1 MRSKPIRSRTAVT
14 LLVVFALLL
23 TWLGAM
29 FCTTYVTAESV
40 YSALGSEAYRQ
51 YAKQWVYSPANIQ
64 LSSMETDA
72 ILSRIKSCNEA
83 SVFYAPG
90 MNADHLQWIEENP
103 LQITLQ
109 KVEKVPLQIA
119 VTVTDG
125 QRNLLFESGDYLYFE
140 ALTQQQWDSGE
151 QPGQNSAFF
160 YTPLERNELYE
171 PLYELH
177 DKLGRTFE
185 EGIMRI
191 SGYSDGEQF
200 VPVRIDYVS
209 RESLEP
215 LCRQYNPDE
224 EFPMLFADLVTQEL
238 PRDGLPWETL
248 LQQPCTNDTP
258 LTTVYTFSP
267 QMTVFPDEPV
277 TYRGNR
283 YSSLLEALHQT
294 KVFPEVGISSYNEE
308 YLHRMIHFYQ
318 FYLADPEKPI
328 SNISDYDM
336 IVTCAVYANPLKATI
351 RSLGP
356 VYFLTGLLTVA
367 VGWILLSILWK
378 KLLVPVEAA
387 GCAME
392 QNWDPDR
399 TDYFAT
405 WREPALLNYQVRVES
420 RNRQAAQDKITR
432 LETALSYAQTA
443 EENRRQL
450 TSHIAHELKTPLAI
464 IHSYTE
470 GLKEHIAE
478 EKRDQYLD
486 TILSETERMDAM
498 VMEMLDLSRLEAG
511 KVTLTRTS
519 FSLGALAQTV
529 YDTFSAL
536 AQEKQLQV
544 QLSLSDDATVLAD
557 EARIEQVIRNFLSNA
572 VRYTPEG
579 GTVHIKT
586 STQYIRLRKT
596 VSFCVENSGHH
607 FSQQELEKLWD
618 SFYQADPSRS
628 SKGTGLGLA
637 ICKNIVS
644 LHGGSCEAKNTDLGV
659 EFSFTLN

>member
-1 MRSKPIRSRTAVT
+1 MNSKPIRSRTAVT

-29 FCTTYVTAESV
+29 FFTTGLTAESV
-40 YSALGSEAYRQ
+40 YNTVVRQ
-51 YAKQWVYSPANIQ
+51 FYSDYLMPWSPFSDTGEEPETDTRSILHRLDNCNDASVVYSTSFDSLGI
-64 LSSMETDA
+64 
-72 ILSRIKSCNEA
+72 
-83 SVFYAPG
+83 
-90 MNADHLQWIEENP
+90 
-103 LQITLQ
+103 
-109 KVEKVPLQIA
+109 PLQIA

-125 QRNLLFESGDYLYFE
+125 QGNLLFESGDYLYFN
-140 ALTQQQWDSGE
+140 ASSQQQWDAGE
-151 QPGQNSAFF
+151 LPGWNSEF
-160 YTPLERNELYE
+160 YYIPLERNELYA
-171 PLYELH
+171 PLYELYEEQVFVAAER
-177 DKLGRTFE
+177 RT
-185 EGIMRI
+185 IMRI
-191 SGYSDGEQF
+191 KGYPDGEEF
-200 VPVRIDYVS
+200 IPVQIDYVPEKEGLLAYERYAAQQGYS
-209 RESLEP
+209 HIPAYVYEI
-215 LCRQYNPDE
+215 
-224 EFPMLFADLVTQEL
+224 PMSQLQEYFSWT
-238 PRDGLPWETL
+238 PL
-248 LQQPCTNDTP
+248 LQRPDTGDTP
-258 LTTVYTFSP
+258 LTTIYTYSP
-267 QMTVFPDEPV
+267 QMTVYSGTPVIYQGTQYNNLLDVLYQNEISADYTLSTDDED
-277 TYRGNR
+277 R
-283 YSSLLEALHQT
+283 LD
-294 KVFPEVGISSYNEE
+294 
-308 YLHRMIHFYQ
+308 RMSQFSR
-318 FYLADPEKPI
+318 FYLLDPQKPFY
-328 SNISDYDM
+328 SVSDCHM
-336 IVTCAVYANPLKATI
+336 IVTCGVYANPLKGAI
-351 RSLGP
+351 RSLIP
-356 VYFLTGLLTVA
+356 VYILTGLLTVA
-367 VGWILLSILWK
+367 VGWILLIILQK
-378 KLLVPVEAA
+378 KLITPVEAA

-519 FSLGALAQTV
+519 FSLGVLAQTV

-596 VSFCVENSGHH
+596 VSFSVENSSHH

-637 ICKNIVS
+637 ICKNIIS
-644 LHGGSCEAKNTDLGV
+644 LHGGTCGAKNTDLGV
-659 EFSFTLN
+659 EFSFVL

>member
-1 MRSKPIRSRTAVT
+1 MRSKPVRSRTAVT
-14 LLVVFALLL
+14 LLVVSALLL

-29 FCTTYVTAESV
+29 FFTTGLTAESV
-40 YSALGSEAYRQ
+40 YSEIYTDACSVIQGWESDPDTVRLSQKETRDTLRKITICNRSVAY
-51 YAKQWVYSPANIQ
+51 YSPGTNSDSLRLTAEI
-64 LSSMETDA
+64 
-72 ILSRIKSCNEA
+72 
-83 SVFYAPG
+83 
-90 MNADHLQWIEENP
+90 
-103 LQITLQ
+103 
-109 KVEKVPLQIA
+109 PLQIA

-125 QRNLLFESGDYLYFE
+125 QGNPLFESGDYLYFD
-140 ALTQQQWDSGE
+140 AHTQQQWDAGE
-151 QPGQNSAFF
+151 QPGWNSEF
-160 YTPLERNELYE
+160 YYIPLERNELYA
-171 PLYELH
+171 PLYECY
-177 DKLGRTFE
+177 KELGLAFG
-185 EGIMRI
+185 EGVMRI
-191 SGYSDGEQF
+191 TGYPDGVQF
-200 VPVRIDYVS
+200 IPVQIDYVS
-209 RESLEP
+209 AQSLETFY
-215 LCRQYNPDE
+215 RQY
-224 EFPMLFADLVTQEL
+224 FAEL
-238 PRDGLPWETL
+238 GHPNKENLPHSTYMPLSQFQDVLAWETL
-248 LQQPCTNDTP
+248 LQKDAGDKTLSTI
-258 LTTVYTFSP
+258 YTYRP
-267 QMTVFPDEPV
+267 QMTVFSGSTV
-277 TYRGNR
+277 TYQGEK
-283 YSSLLEALHQT
+283 YSSTLDL
-294 KVFPEVGISSYNEE
+294 
-308 YLHRMIHFYQ
+308 LHRGDFSAERNTGPSCESALSKLLFFKQY
-318 FYLADPEKPI
+318 YLTDTTDPDADGFAV
-328 SNISDYDM
+328 DR
-336 IVTCAVYANPLKATI
+336 IVTCGVYANPLKGAI
-351 RSLGP
+351 RSLIP
-356 VYFLTGLLTVA
+356 VYILTGLLTVA
-367 VGWILLSILWK
+367 VGWILLIILQK
-378 KLLVPVEAA
+378 KLLAPVEAA

-392 QNWDPDR
+392 QDWNPDR
-399 TDYFAT
+399 TDYSAT

-420 RNRQAAQDKITR
+420 RNRKAAQDKITR

-511 KVTLTRTS
+511 KVTLTRTA
-519 FSLGALAQTV
+519 FSLGALVQTV

-557 EARIEQVIRNFLSNA
+557 EARIEQVLRNFLSNA

-628 SKGTGLGLA
+628 SRGTGLGLA
-637 ICKNIVS
+637 ICKNIIS
-644 LHGGSCEAKNTDLGV
+644 LHGGTCGAKNTDLGV
-659 EFSFTLN
+659 EFQFTLQ